1 MEIYTIKKDA
11 KQAIVELLNQTI
23 QVEYDMILN
32 YPRIIENLVNITN
45 IHDEQLN
52 KDLEYVGKASVQ
64 HFGNLSKVIELLGG
78 ETVWT
83 LGTVERLI
91 DVQKTL
97 GQQLAKEKAAIALY
111 KKAIQLVEKNKVKL
125 KGKGF
130 LDRLLGG
137 AEEVK
142 AVDAAYVVGICERHI
157 IDEERHVR
165 LVDDS
170 MKTLKAL
177 MDRKAE

>member
-1 MEIYTIKKDA
+1 METYIIKEDA
-11 KQAIVELLNQTI
+11 KQAIVELLNRTV

-32 YPRIIENLVNITN
+32 YPRIIENLVNITKVN
-45 IHDEQLN
+45 DEQLN
-52 KDLEYVGKASVQ
+52 KDLEYVGKASVG
-64 HFGNLSKVIELLGG
+64 HFGNLSKVLELLGG
-78 ETVWT
+78 EPVWT
-83 LGTVERLI
+83 LGTIERLV
-91 DVQKTL
+91 DVHKTL
-97 GQQLAKEKAAIALY
+97 GQQLGKEKAAIALY
-111 KKAIQLVEKNKVKL
+111 KATIQLVEKNKVKL

-130 LDRLLGG
+130 LGRLLGG

-142 AVDAAYVVGICERHI
+142 AVDAAYVVDICKRHI
-157 IDEERHVR
+157 MDEERHVR

>member
-1 MEIYTIKKDA
+1 MEAYTIREDA
-11 KQAIVELLNQTI
+11 KQAIVELLNRII

-32 YPRIIENLVNITN
+32 YPRCIDRLVNIDN

-52 KDLEYVGKASVQ
+52 RDIEYVGKASVQ
-64 HFGNLSKVIELLGG
+64 HFGSLSKLIELLGG
-78 ETVWT
+78 ETKWV
-83 LGTVERLI
+83 LGTIERLV
-91 DVQKTL
+91 DVGECLT
-97 GQQLAKEKAAIALY
+97 QQLEKEKSAISLY
-111 KKAIQLVEKNKVKL
+111 KEAKQLVEKNKVKL

-142 AVDAAYVVGICERHI
+142 AVDAAYIVGICERNRVE
-157 IDEERHVR
+157 EERHIR